1 MNIIPE
7 QINDNHLKLVVN
19 VEPDDYLNDVD
30 EEIKSLSRKITMNGF
45 RPGKVPVGLTKKF
58 YGNSVL
64 ADHLDKLINSTLSN
78 YIKEKD
84 LQVLGQP
91 LPYEVKHQQINVLRP
106 EPYDFGFELGLI
118 PVFELPDLEH
128 ITFEKKLLHVTD
140 KMIEEE
146 IDRLCAKYGER
157 SNPDVIG
164 DGDIVY
170 GEWKELNDNGELKE
184 NGISSTSS
192 FSIKLVKDDGSAQ
205 LLKKLSKNESVEIN
219 VRTAFSNDMEL
230 IIHSILKTDHN
241 TAGQMNE
248 RFRFTLLNI
257 THIDKAAL
265 HQQLFDLAFGKAEI
279 NSEDELRSR
288 VKSDLENE
296 YLKYTSSKLDRA
308 IQEYLLNHTNMSL
321 PVEFLRK
328 LINSNKEGAE
338 DITEQQM
345 NQHMNQVKWD
355 LIHDRIVRENELS
368 VAREELI
375 DYIKLDILNYYKN
388 EMSEDEEALSRLVNS
403 LLNDEKYVRRISDQ
417 VLNDKV
423 FELLKSKIS
432 IEEKAVDL
440 HEFYHH

>member
-1 MNIIPE
+1 
-7 QINDNHLKLVVN
+7 
-19 VEPDDYLNDVD
+19 
-30 EEIKSLSRKITMNGF
+30 
-45 RPGKVPVGLTKKF
+45 
-58 YGNSVL
+58 
-64 ADHLDKLINSTLSN
+64 
-78 YIKEKD
+78 
-84 LQVLGQP
+84 
-91 LPYEVKHQQINVLRP
+91 
-106 EPYDFGFELGLI
+106 
-118 PVFELPDLEH
+118 
-128 ITFEKKLLHVTD
+128 
-140 KMIEEE
+140 
-146 IDRLCAKYGER
+146 
-157 SNPDVIG
+157 
-164 DGDIVY
+164 
-170 GEWKELNDNGELKE
+170 
-184 NGISSTSS
+184 
-192 FSIKLVKDDGSAQ
+192 
-205 LLKKLSKNESVEIN
+205 LLKKLSKNEAVEIN

-265 HQQLFDLAFGKAEI
+265 NQQLFDLAFGKAEI

-355 LIHDRIVRENELS
+355 LIHDRMVRENELS

-375 DYIKLDILNYYKN
+375 DYTKLDILNYYKN

-403 LLNDEKYVRRISDQ
+403 LLND
-417 VLNDKV
+417 DKV